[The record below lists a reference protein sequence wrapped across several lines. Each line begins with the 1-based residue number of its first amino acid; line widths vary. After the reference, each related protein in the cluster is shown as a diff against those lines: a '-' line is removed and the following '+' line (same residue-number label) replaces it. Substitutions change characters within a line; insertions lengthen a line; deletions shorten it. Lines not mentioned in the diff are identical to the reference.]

1 MKRGAKIKP
10 GFRESVQAAEDL
22 QLKAGLSALK
32 KAEGKSQ
39 IRKGKSA
46 KLEGSVDIDGDCL
59 KRYPNS
65 NRWDYV
71 VGVARTMGDTAV
83 FIEVHPAETSK
94 VSDIERKLK
103 WLFDVYL
110 AREAQE
116 PLRALPREVHWVA
129 SSRVH
134 IPATTPQSRY
144 LATTLRKKYRLQGPA
159 KLLEVV

>member
-65 NRWDYV
+65 NRWGYV

-83 FIEVHPAETSK
+83 YVGRGA
-94 VSDIERKLK
+94 
-103 WLFDVYL
+103 
-110 AREAQE
+110 
-116 PLRALPREVHWVA
+116 
-129 SSRVH
+129 
-134 IPATTPQSRY
+134 PATIGSVQRASPWSQ
-144 LATTLRKKYRLQGPA
+144 AIVDKLRQAQVEAELRCF
-159 KLLEVV
+159 